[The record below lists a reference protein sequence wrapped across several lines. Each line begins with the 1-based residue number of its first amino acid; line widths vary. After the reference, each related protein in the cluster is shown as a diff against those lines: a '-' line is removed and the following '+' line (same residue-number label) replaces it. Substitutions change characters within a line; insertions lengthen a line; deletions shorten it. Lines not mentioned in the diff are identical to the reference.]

1 MPRSSSSPSSCSAP
15 RILGRAMAILSL
27 PLTPLSKARAAR
39 TLLLFK
45 KRRARRLRHYNYAY
59 VGEYQFS
66 PSGSPLLLPRPPGVS
81 AWRAKRRSRARTVL
95 AALLCGGGCGLGVFD
110 GDGGIDVA
118 VLDGLLPLPRALQ
131 DDERAGEDAA
141 SYGYGEQAY
150 HGEEEEEEDEEVE
163 VECEGGGDEEV
174 DGRAERFIERFYEE
188 MRMQQRRLL

>member
-1 MPRSSSSPSSCSAP
+1 MPRSSSSSSSSSAP

-45 KRRARRLRHYNYAY
+45 RRRARRLRHYNYAY

-66 PSGSPLLLPRPPGVS
+66 PSGSPLLMPRPPGVS

-95 AALLCGGGCGLGVFD
+95 AALLCGGGCGVFGD
-110 GDGGIDVA
+110 GGDGGIDVA

-131 DDERAGEDAA
+131 DDERAGEDSA
-141 SYGYGEQAY
+141 SYGYGEEEGCD
-150 HGEEEEEEDEEVE
+150 GEEEEEDVQE
-163 VECEGGGDEEV
+163 VECEGDEEV

>member
-1 MPRSSSSPSSCSAP
+1 MPRSSSAP

-95 AALLCGGGCGLGVFD
+95 AALLCGGGCGFD

-131 DDERAGEDAA
+131 DERSVDDDGEEEACD
-141 SYGYGEQAY
+141 
-150 HGEEEEEEDEEVE
+150 GEEEEEVE
-163 VECEGGGDEEV
+163 VEFEGDEEV

>member
-1 MPRSSSSPSSCSAP
+1 MPRSSSSAP

-27 PLTPLSKARAAR
+27 PLTPLSKTRAAR
-39 TLLLFK
+39 SLLLFK

-66 PSGSPLLLPRPPGVS
+66 PSGSPLLPRPPGVS

-95 AALLCGGGCGLGVFD
+95 AALLCGGCGIADADGVD
-110 GDGGIDVA
+110 AA

-131 DDERAGEDAA
+131 DERAGEDGA
-141 SYGYGEQAY
+141 SYGYGEEEGVY
-150 HGEEEEEEDEEVE
+150 HGEEEEEEEDVVE
-163 VECEGGGDEEV
+163 VECEGDEEV

-188 MRMQQRRLL
+188 MRMQQTRLL

>member
-1 MPRSSSSPSSCSAP
+1 M
-15 RILGRAMAILSL
+15 
-27 PLTPLSKARAAR
+27 
-39 TLLLFK
+39 
-45 KRRARRLRHYNYAY
+45 RRLLQTYP
-59 VGEYQFS
+59 GQFQAAE
-66 PSGSPLLLPRPPGVS
+66 PPDALGADSDV
-81 AWRAKRRSRARTVL
+81 VVIL

>member
-1 MPRSSSSPSSCSAP
+1 MPRSSSSSSSAP

-66 PSGSPLLLPRPPGVS
+66 PSGSPLLPRPPGVS
-81 AWRAKRRSRARTVL
+81 AWRAKRRSRARMVL
-95 AALLCGGGCGLGVFD
+95 AALLCGGGCGFGGCD
-110 GDGGIDVA
+110 EDGIDVA

-131 DDERAGEDAA
+131 EERAVDD
-141 SYGYGEQAY
+141 SPYGYGEEEACD
-150 HGEEEEEEDEEVE
+150 GEQEVE
-163 VECEGGGDEEV
+163 EAEEFEGDEEV